1 MCCERPANNPYGGIS
16 PPSAASQWKGGWPQ
30 SSDWTPYRR
39 TASMEAT
46 AAGYADCFGSGRPHL
61 VGGGGGVGSLPADT
75 DRTRA
80 GHWTGGGAGGPTP
93 KEDLG
98 DMAFFMPNY
107 SREVL
112 KMMFMMR
119 SHHMLTDVTLE
130 VEQETFHAHKVVLSA
145 ASPYF
150 KAMFTG
156 GLKECEMARVKLQ
169 GICPTAMTRILF
181 FMYTGQIRVT
191 ELTVCQLL
199 PAATMFQVPNVIDA
213 CCDFLERQLDP
224 TNAIGIA
231 NFAEQHGCETLR
243 QKANQFIERNFTQ
256 ICREEEF
263 LQLSVMQLICLIR
276 KDELNVQ
283 GERDVYDAVLKWVK
297 YDEDNRYPKMES
309 ILSAVRC
316 QLLTP
321 SFLKEQMKN
330 CAVLRRAPGCRE
342 YLAKIFQDLT
352 LHKRPGVRERKPNTT
367 RMIFVAGGYYKHS
380 LDMLEGYNVDD
391 RVWLTLPKLTVPRS
405 GLGAAFLKG
414 TFYAV
419 GGRNNSPGSS
429 YDSDWVDRYNPVT
442 ETWRPCSPMSVPR
455 NRVGVAVMDELLYA
469 LGGSSGS
476 DYHNTVE
483 YYDPE
488 TDRWTLVQPMHSKR
502 LGVGVAVVNRL
513 LYAIGGFDGK
523 TRLATVECYHPE
535 NNAWTMVPA
544 MQYGRS
550 GAGVAALHQ
559 HIYVVGGF
567 DGTRQLASV
576 ERYDTEK
583 QCWDMVAPVRI
594 ARSALSLTVLDGRL
608 YAIGGYDGQ
617 DFLTIVEVYD
627 PVRDVWDE
635 GTPLTSGRSGHA
647 SAVIYTPSCIS
658 SYMEG
663 LNLGGQDKRDGDG
676 GGASDDGGNGHP
688 TKPSTSSSTV
698 APSGDAPGSSSGGG
712 SGGCPQGSSTVTGE
726 TQEDTTER
734 EQFAME
740 TDSSQEECDTKDAVS
755 TVEDG
760 EPFREGA
767 PPPEFF
773 PSVLAMRQ
781 MACVN
786 RQSPV
791 TDVGPCRLTRRI
803 LSCRKAKRCPNKD
816 HRANG
821 PGNGT
826 RASSPCPKRS
836 VSSTARYTLTLAP
849 IPATRKSGSGCKSKR
864 KAPPTAQGST
874 SDDNCALVRLKKRIT
889 CLVSAFV
896 SPNSSGTS
904 NTLPSASNPVEPS
917 STAATPTPPND
928 VLPTVPAIV
937 LSTAD
942 ELRTVD
948 QRRSSYSLIPLLT
961 TSTTPATAVAAM
973 EQHRTATPNAKL

>member
-1 MCCERPANNPYGGIS
+1 ME
-16 PPSAASQWKGGWPQ
+16 AAS
-30 SSDWTPYRR
+30 
-39 TASMEAT
+39 
-46 AAGYADCFGSGRPHL
+46 AGYADCFGSGGPNL
-61 VGGGGGVGSLPADT
+61 VGAGVERVHLTASEGCSLASDGSAASGLHSGIA
-75 DRTRA
+75 
-80 GHWTGGGAGGPTP
+80 P

-98 DMAFFMPNY
+98 DMTFFISNFP
-107 SREVL
+107 REVL

-119 SHHMLTDVTLE
+119 SHHMLTDVVLE
-130 VEQETFHAHKVVLSA
+130 VEQETFDAHKVVLSA

-156 GLKECEMARVKLQ
+156 GLKECEMTRVKLQ
-169 GICPTAMTRILF
+169 GVCPTAMARILF
-181 FMYTGQIRVT
+181 FMYTGHIRVT

-213 CCDFLERQLDP
+213 CCEFLERQLDP

-263 LQLSVMQLICLIR
+263 LQLSMIQLICLIR

-297 YDEDNRYPKMES
+297 YDEENRYPRMEH

-330 CAVLRRAPGCRE
+330 CEVLRKAPGCRE

-352 LHKRPGVRERKPNTT
+352 LHKRPAVRERKPNTT

-391 RVWLTLPKLTVPRS
+391 KVWLTLPKLTVPRS

-455 NRVGVAVMDELLYA
+455 NRVGVVVMDELLYA
-469 LGGSSGS
+469 VGGSSGS

-488 TDRWTLVQPMHSKR
+488 TDRWTLVQPMQAKR

-513 LYAIGGFDGK
+513 LYAFGGFDGK
-523 TRLATVECYHPE
+523 TRLASVECYHPE
-535 NNAWTMVPA
+535 NNAWTPVPP
-544 MQYGRS
+544 MCYGRS

-559 HIYVVGGF
+559 YIYVVGGF

-576 ERYDTEK
+576 ERYDTEQ
-583 QCWDMVAPVRI
+583 QCWEMVAPVRI

-658 SYMEG
+658 SYMES
-663 LNLGGQDKRDGDG
+663 LNLAEEKRNNSGGSPAAPDSSSSPPSSSRAGGG
-676 GGASDDGGNGHP
+676 GGAGGLPAAGE
-688 TKPSTSSSTV
+688 
-698 APSGDAPGSSSGGG
+698 GG
-712 SGGCPQGSSTVTGE
+712 SGGGGGGPRDGGTESVSE
-726 TQEDTTER
+726 EDE
-734 EQFAME
+734 EQFAMD
-740 TDSSQEECDTKDAVS
+740 TDSSQGECDKDAAGSRAALDPQSV
-755 TVEDG
+755 
-760 EPFREGA
+760 PLEGA
-767 PPPEFF
+767 PPPDVWLVAS
-773 PSVLAMRQ
+773 PQSTPVAPPQPTIPPAPARRVCLGGGGPGAVLQ
-781 MACVN
+781 C
-786 RQSPV
+786 
-791 TDVGPCRLTRRI
+791 GLTRRV
-803 LSCRKAKRCPNKD
+803 LSCRR
-816 HRANG
+816 
-821 PGNGT
+821 
-826 RASSPCPKRS
+826 SKRS
-836 VSSTARYTLTLAP
+836 QEKDRSRQSAQKNHKRSCSAGSNKYTLTVAP
-849 IPATRKSGSGCKSKR
+849 LPVVLKSADSACTSKSKR
-864 KAPPTAQGST
+864 KASLNSSPT
-874 SDDNCALVRLKKRIT
+874 DDCPLVRLVKKRLT
-889 CLVSAFV
+889 CFMSAIV
-896 SPNSSGTS
+896 SPASSS
-904 NTLPSASNPVEPS
+904 SNPAPAVMANNASMPSHGEAGLSGANGDDSPTTTSAAEQCSLPPVTVPIAPCQSAMAASVVRRTPS
-917 STAATPTPPND
+917 S
-928 VLPTVPAIV
+928 
-937 LSTAD
+937 
-942 ELRTVD
+942 
-948 QRRSSYSLIPLLT
+948 
-961 TSTTPATAVAAM
+961 
-973 EQHRTATPNAKL
+973 KL